1 MMGAREL
8 LPVFFSYC
16 RRMLR
21 AFLLVALGGATLFV
35 VTILYRAPLELPLYT
50 CCLVGAVGAVF
61 FFSGFA
67 RYYRRHAA
75 LRMLRAQCATKL
87 AALPA
92 PRDILEKDYEGM
104 EDFRQYLLNRIPK
117 YGNGIDEVDNE
128 LIITGVENVDKVIKD
143 FWSILNGEKVNKNIL
158 KNEDLE
164 VIDIDNKS
172 VIKINIP
179 RAYYK
184 DKTIFINGNPYKGT
198 YKRNYEGDYK
208 CHEDEVKAMI
218 RDASEQGGDSIILEG
233 YDMCDI
239 DANTLKRYRN
249 RFVVVNPDHI
259 WNELSDEDFLRQ
271 LGAISKNR
279 STKQEGLTL
288 AGLLM
293 FGKGLSIREAYPY
306 INIDF
311 RDERDSNEEVRYN
324 DRITIDGTWENN
336 LYNFYTMVIPKLT
349 EGLKVPF
356 YMENLTRIDDTLVHK
371 ALREA
376 FVNAIVHGD
385 YNSQGTLKVIRY
397 KDHYEFSNAGNLKIS
412 KEDIFSGGN
421 SKSRNPKIQTILR
434 LIGLGENI
442 GSGFPTILKAW
453 NQQHWRLPQLE
464 ENTNLNIVTLNL
476 WMVSLIPQECIIKIK
491 ELYGKKFDSL
501 DELEILAIVTA
512 YLEGRVT
519 NSRLQTICNNHP
531 NDITKI
537 LYGLVQK
544 EFLVE
549 EGYGRGK
556 IYHINKNYNEAEDAN
571 IDLDSITGDE
581 KKLLD
586 FIVTNGYTNRS
597 LSEIH
602 LGFDKNKNLRLCN
615 KLINKGLIKKIGTS
629 NKVRYVLSNYKEDDA
644 SL

>member
-1 MMGAREL
+1 MRL
-8 LPVFFSYC
+8 
-16 RRMLR
+16 
-21 AFLLVALGGATLFV
+21 
-35 VTILYRAPLELPLYT
+35 LELIFYL
-50 CCLVGAVGAVF
+50 
-61 FFSGFA
+61 
-67 RYYRRHAA
+67 
-75 LRMLRAQCATKL
+75 LRVNKKVTVKELAEMFNVSTKTIQ
-87 AALPA
+87 
-92 PRDILEKDYEGM
+92 RDIDKLSVLGIPINIYRGSKGGIEIDKNYIINKHLLRHQDYDSLIASLYIGESISKTIS
-104 EDFRQYLLNRIPK
+104 DSFLVDK
-117 YGNGIDEVDNE
+117 FKSVDNDRCSKV
-128 LIITGVENVDKVIKD
+128 LDNLNDRFIVDLFD
-143 FWSILNGEKVNKNIL
+143 EKFDSHKEICDEINNAL
-158 KNEDLE
+158 ED
-164 VIDIDNKS
+164 KS

-184 DKTIFINGNPYKGT
+184 DKPIFINGNPYKGT

-208 CHEDEVKAMI
+208 CHEDEVNAMI

-233 YDMCDI
+233 YDMYDI

-476 WMVSLIPQECIIKIK
+476 WMVSLIPEECIIKIK

-615 KLINKGLIKKIGTS
+615 KLINKGLIKKVGTS

>member
-1 MMGAREL
+1 MNPLQL
-8 LPVFFSYC
+8 L
-16 RRMLR
+16 
-21 AFLLVALGGATLFV
+21 
-35 VTILYRAPLELPLYT
+35 
-50 CCLVGAVGAVF
+50 
-61 FFSGFA
+61 
-67 RYYRRHAA
+67 
-75 LRMLRAQCATKL
+75 
-87 AALPA
+87 
-92 PRDILEKDYEGM
+92 DILKLGES
-104 EDFRQYLLNRIPK
+104 EDLECKKSKNEVPKSLWDTYSAMANTNGGIILL
-117 YGNGIDEVDNE
+117 GIDEVDNE

-143 FWSILNGEKVNKNIL
+143 FWSTLNGEKVNKNIL

-184 DKTIFINGNPYKGT
+184 DKPIFINGNPYKGT

-208 CHEDEVKAMI
+208 CHEDEVNAMI

-434 LIGLGENI
+434 MIGLGENI

-464 ENTNLNIVTLNL
+464 ENIKLNTVTLNL
-476 WMVSLIPQECIIKIK
+476 WMVSLIPEECITKIK
-491 ELYGKKFDSL
+491 DLYGKKFDSL

-544 EFLVE
+544 KFLIE

-556 IYHINKNYNEAEDAN
+556 IYHINKSYNDTEDVN
-571 IDLDSITGDE
+571 PDLDSITGDE

-586 FIVTNGYTNRS
+586 FIMANGYTNRS

-615 KLINKGLIKKIGTS
+615 KLINKGLIKKVGTS
-629 NKVRYVLSNYKEDDA
+629 NKVKYVLSNYKEDDA

>member
-1 MMGAREL
+1 MNPLQL
-8 LPVFFSYC
+8 L
-16 RRMLR
+16 
-21 AFLLVALGGATLFV
+21 
-35 VTILYRAPLELPLYT
+35 
-50 CCLVGAVGAVF
+50 
-61 FFSGFA
+61 
-67 RYYRRHAA
+67 
-75 LRMLRAQCATKL
+75 
-87 AALPA
+87 
-92 PRDILEKDYEGM
+92 DILKLGES
-104 EDFRQYLLNRIPK
+104 EDLECKKSKNEVPKSLWDTYSAMANTNGGIILL
-117 YGNGIDEVDNE
+117 GIDEVDNE
-128 LIITGVENVDKVIKD
+128 LIITGVESVDKVIKD

-184 DKTIFINGNPYKGT
+184 DKPIFINGNPYKGT

-602 LGFDKNKNLRLCN
+602 LGFGKNKNLRLCN